1 VANGVTGESQTHHI
15 PNIFPML
22 GAAPNTEWLGDAVA
36 LDDKGFVLT
45 GASVR
50 PDQQHGATRWRIR
63 WPPAAPAF
71 SPSVTYD
78 PDRSNGSPQGS
89 ARARSWWRRCTK
101 RSQKTLTDNET
112 QGDGTASQRRRHPHQ
127 KCSCAQ
133 AGSAA
138 RGRAG
143 GTAARSVRVYGCSGE
158 AKRSGAGRYST
169 ASPARMTSTSW
180 LIRCT
185 IARSWAMKR

>member
-1 VANGVTGESQTHHI
+1 MGRTGLPGGRPGDVNMLTFVSYESEASRFPTGEALDPSGPDASEREAFPQLSPDQVERLIAFGVVQQLPRGNAQHVMYVHGRHQFTGEL
-15 PNIFPML
+15 NIF
-22 GAAPNTEWLGDAVA
+22 NERAV
-36 LDDKGFVLT
+36 LVG
-45 GASVR
+45 GR
-50 PDQQHGATRWRIR
+50 MP
-63 WPPAAPAF
+63 
-71 SPSVTYD
+71 
-78 PDRSNGSPQGS
+78 
-89 ARARSWWRRCTK
+89 
-101 RSQKTLTDNET
+101 
-112 QGDGTASQRRRHPHQ
+112 
-127 KCSCAQ
+127 AQ

-158 AKRSGAGRYST
+158 AKRSAAGRYST

>member
-1 VANGVTGESQTHHI
+1 MLTFVSSESEASRFPTGEALNPSAPDAGDTEAFPQLGPDQVERLIAFGVVQQLPRGTVLFECGDRRVDFFLVLDGFVEVYLSRGNAQHVMYVHGRHQFTGEL
-15 PNIFPML
+15 NIF
-22 GAAPNTEWLGDAVA
+22 N
-36 LDDKGFVLT
+36 
-45 GASVR
+45 
-50 PDQQHGATRWRIR
+50 
-63 WPPAAPAF
+63 
-71 SPSVTYD
+71 
-78 PDRSNGSPQGS
+78 
-89 ARARSWWRRCTK
+89 ARAVLVGGRMR
-101 RSQKTLTDNET
+101 
-112 QGDGTASQRRRHPHQ
+112 
-127 KCSCAQ
+127 AQ

-158 AKRSGAGRYST
+158 AKRSAAGRYST

>member
-1 VANGVTGESQTHHI
+1 MSSTERAGRLVHGRYPVNAHSRGLPEHGVAPVTAGARQPAVDRWILQCGDRRVDFFLVLDGFVEVYLSRGNAQHVMYVHGRQQFTGEL
-15 PNIFPML
+15 NIF
-22 GAAPNTEWLGDAVA
+22 N
-36 LDDKGFVLT
+36 
-45 GASVR
+45 
-50 PDQQHGATRWRIR
+50 
-63 WPPAAPAF
+63 
-71 SPSVTYD
+71 
-78 PDRSNGSPQGS
+78 
-89 ARARSWWRRCTK
+89 ARAVLVGGRMR
-101 RSQKTLTDNET
+101 
-112 QGDGTASQRRRHPHQ
+112 
-127 KCSCAQ
+127 AQ

-158 AKRSGAGRYST
+158 AKRSAAGRYST